1 MNIYVVLVFV
11 RQFGALS
18 DIHAMNCDYN
28 LSIIDKKTAFHKVN
42 VKKSH
47 CDFRGGQE
55 SKALTIWLYI
65 VFSSDTLN
73 TQSW

>member
-18 DIHAMNCDYN
+18 DIHTMNYDYN
-28 LSIIDKKTAFHKVN
+28 LSIINKETMFKKVN

-47 CDFRGGQE
+47 FDFREGQVFK
-55 SKALTIWLYI
+55 SLTI
-65 VFSSDTLN
+65 
-73 TQSW
+73 